1 MQGEFKGGEEVFP
14 ESNLELLP
22 QLDWYCL
29 IVYFFWDW
37 LHVVC
42 HFLKSKCYLT
52 NKDLIKMSKKNC
64 FLSLAHVNLL
74 QDNITVPFQFTGNWQ
89 ESATSSRFGNVISQ
103 GPQFADIST
112 IKHWFLPIPA
122 NGQDGINC
130 STLTVWSCLANLF
143 QLKSKAR
150 SSWLNCALR
159 GDEAVYWLSIG
170 QQCLL
175 LDGTLSQHETKL
187 VGN

>member
-1 MQGEFKGGEEVFP
+1 MWIQRGEEVFP

-22 QLDWYCL
+22 QLDWYCPL
-29 IVYFFWDW
+29 VYFFWDW

-42 HFLKSKCYLT
+42 HLLKSKFYLT

-74 QDNITVPFQFTGNWQ
+74 QDNITVPFQCSVWIAEGKPITGNSQ
-89 ESATSSRFGNVISQ
+89 ESATSSRFGNVISP

-122 NGQDGINC
+122 NGHDGINC
-130 STLTVWSCLANLF
+130 STLTVWSYLANCSAVFLF
-143 QLKSKAR
+143 F
-150 SSWLNCALR
+150 
-159 GDEAVYWLSIG
+159 LSR
-170 QQCLL
+170 LHRFNVS
-175 LDGTLSQHETKL
+175 LSF
-187 VGN
+187 

>member
-1 MQGEFKGGEEVFP
+1 MLQVLSWHSVHVDKVWRVNSKRVKKF
-14 ESNLELLP
+14 SQNLIWNYC
-22 QLDWYCL
+22 QIDWYCL

-37 LHVVC
+37 LHVVW

-52 NKDLIKMSKKNC
+52 NKDLIKKKKNC

-74 QDNITVPFQFTGNWQ
+74 QDNITVPFQFSLWIAEGELITGNSQ
-89 ESATSSRFGNVISQ
+89 ESVTSSRFGNVISQ

-130 STLTVWSCLANLF
+130 STLTVWSCLANC
-143 QLKSKAR
+143 S
-150 SSWLNCALR
+150 
-159 GDEAVYWLSIG
+159 AVIFFFVA
-170 QQCLL
+170 CI
-175 LDGTLSQHETKL
+175 
-187 VGN
+187 

>member
-1 MQGEFKGGEEVFP
+1 MQGEFKGGEEAFP
-14 ESNLELLP
+14 ESKLELLP

-52 NKDLIKMSKKNC
+52 NKDVIKMSKKNC
-64 FLSLAHVNLL
+64 FLSLAQAHVNLL
-74 QDNITVPFQFTGNWQ
+74 QDNITVPFQFSVWIAEGELITGNWQ
-89 ESATSSRFGNVISQ
+89 ESATSSRFGNVISP

-130 STLTVWSCLANLF
+130 STLTVWWSYLANCSAVFLF
-143 QLKSKAR
+143 FFVTS
-150 SSWLNCALR
+150 
-159 GDEAVYWLSIG
+159 
-170 QQCLL
+170 
-175 LDGTLSQHETKL
+175 T
-187 VGN
+187 